1 VSIQSKRGS
10 AHGLVNYIA
19 NSKIDPS
26 KERPNGRDIFNDYS
40 SNLSLES
47 ANNSL
52 KVALSK
58 TRVGNDQLHHLVI
71 SFRESDYRKLAG
83 SEKERQTALKAITRA
98 SVDGLKEH
106 LGAEKL
112 SWVAALHLNT
122 KNPHVHI
129 ALQKEYISKSFDN
142 CHLTKIPR
150 EALPHNEIVN
160 REKVFVPGI
169 VARSAEGKMESILT
183 QEQTE
188 ERNLQ
193 QQSADRSPIP
203 SSNGTELKESGS
215 LDRNRRRTLGKAIIG
230 EAFIRRLEAQ
240 IEHLA
245 QNGDTMRFLVTD
257 SLSGKKRRLSL
268 NDLDRRRDKRSEDAR
283 IAEKDARLDENP
295 EARIIK
301 TVLLKLMGTQEN
313 QKAKV
318 EKEFGTAIEAAKRIR
333 SDHRKQ
339 NLKLPTPI
347 LSKTEID
354 QLQEQCRETSD
365 IRRFAYLEKVRT
377 ELEREGEI
385 GSRNQHDLS
394 RIFAQKAVANLR
406 FKNAECQMQEFDA
419 GRFYRRVDLDGK
431 SLSLA
436 DVERAPAKQS
446 IASKLVEDI
455 QEVIGRFTR
464 TDVSREDLKRTQL
477 RQDIELKLAESK
489 RKIAKEYSG
498 AKKQSKL
505 LEKIL
510 LSDQDAGIQSR
521 MYLPHELDEIEKLA
535 TRLGSREAYEE
546 NWREQ
551 RAIVDLAENDCP
563 AARRLSRSGNQS
575 DFEGH
580 KQEVLGGRAIAKE
593 IVAKVRFD
601 MAKEELETFKKR
613 KQYDKFPV
621 SGLRPNES
629 NYLSLKDVNLPKT
642 HSLLDQA
649 VALMLESKDHRRSR
663 KAVME
668 MVTKKETRLN
678 LEYVG
683 AQDIFD
689 AASTIAAEFKQK
701 SGISLHSEPKYAPI
715 FTPSEISLIEF
726 RINQTQHSKEGAK
739 LKTILRYADSSSAQ
753 STTNLLK
760 TFDSPNRTLEITR
773 PEMQRS
779 VSSVEHGLRPAKI
792 ERGIER

>member
-1 VSIQSKRGS
+1 MRIIVSIQSKRGS

-26 KERPNGRDIFNDYS
+26 KERPNGRDLFNDFS

-47 ANNSL
+47 ANNAL

-83 SEKERQTALKAITRA
+83 SEKGRQTTLKAITRA

-106 LGAEKL
+106 LKAEKL

-122 KNPHVHI
+122 GNPHVHI

-150 EALPHNEIVN
+150 EVLPHYEIAN
-160 REKVFVPGI
+160 KEKVFVPGI
-169 VARSAEGKMESILT
+169 VAYAAEVKIESILT
-183 QEQTE
+183 QGQTK

-193 QQSADRSPIP
+193 QQSADRSPIL
-203 SSNGTELKESGS
+203 SRNGPLLDEPDS
-215 LDRNRRRTLGKAIIG
+215 LDRNGRRTLGKAIIG
-230 EAFIRRLEAQ
+230 EALIRRIEGQ

-245 QNGDTMRFLVTD
+245 QNGDKMRFLVTD
-257 SLSGKKRRLSL
+257 SLSGEKRRLSL
-268 NDLDRRRDKRSEDAR
+268 NDLDRRRDKRSEDDR
-283 IAEKDARLDENP
+283 SDDNP
-295 EARIIK
+295 EAKIIK
-301 TVLLKLMGTQEN
+301 TVLLKMMGKQEN

-318 EKEFGTAIEAAKRIR
+318 EKEFGTAIEAAKKIR
-333 SDHRKQ
+333 SDHRKK

-347 LSKTEID
+347 LSKSEID
-354 QLQEQCRETSD
+354 QLQEQYLETSD

-385 GSRNQHDLS
+385 EGRDQHDLS

-406 FKNAECQMQEFDA
+406 IKNTERQMQEFDA
-419 GRFYRRVDLDGK
+419 SRFYCRVDMDGK

-436 DVERAPAKQS
+436 DVERAQARQS

-455 QEVIGRFTR
+455 QHVIGRFTR
-464 TDVSREDLKRTQL
+464 TDVSLEDSKPSQL

-489 RKIAKEYSG
+489 RKIAKEYSA
-498 AKKQSKL
+498 AKNQSKL

-510 LSDQDAGIQSR
+510 PSDQDAGIQSR
-521 MYLPHELDEIEKLA
+521 MYLPHELDEIERLA
-535 TRLGSREAYEE
+535 ARLGSREAYEE
-546 NWREQ
+546 NWHEQ
-551 RAIVDLAENDCP
+551 RAFVDSAKADSP

-575 DFEGH
+575 DFESH

-593 IVAKVRFD
+593 IVAKIRLD

-613 KQYDKFPV
+613 KQYDKCPV
-621 SGLRPNES
+621 SGLRPNEI
-629 NYLSLKDVNLPKT
+629 NYLSLKDVNLPNT
-642 HSLLDQA
+642 HSILDQA
-649 VALMLESKDHRRSR
+649 VALMLEGRDHRRSR

-678 LEYVG
+678 FEYVG
-683 AQDIFD
+683 AKDIFD
-689 AASTIAAEFKQK
+689 AASAIASEFKQK
-701 SGISLHSEPKYAPI
+701 SITSSHREPMYSPI

-726 RINQTQHSKEGAK
+726 RINQTQSSKEATK
-739 LKTILRYADSSSAQ
+739 LKAILRNADTSSAQ
-753 STTNLLK
+753 STRNLLK
-760 TFDSPNRTLEITR
+760 TFDPTNRTLEITR
-773 PEMQRS
+773 PDPQRLA
-779 VSSVEHGLRPAKI
+779 SSAEHGIQPTKA
-792 ERGIER
+792 ERGIEH

>member
-1 VSIQSKRGS
+1 MRIVVSIQSKRGS

-26 KERPNGRDIFNDYS
+26 KERPNGRELFNDFS

-71 SFRESDYRKLAG
+71 SFKESDYKQLAR
-83 SEKERQTALKAITRA
+83 SEKERQTALKSITRA
-98 SVDGLKEH
+98 SVDGLREY
-106 LGAEKL
+106 LRAEKL

-122 KNPHVHI
+122 DNPHVHI
-129 ALQKEYISKSFDN
+129 ALQKEYISKSFEN
-142 CHLTKIPR
+142 CRLTQIPKD
-150 EALPHNEIVN
+150 AIPHYEIVR

-169 VARSAEGKMESILT
+169 VAHAAEVKMESVLA
-183 QEQTE
+183 QEQVK
-188 ERNLQ
+188 ERNLPLL
-193 QQSADRSPIP
+193 SPDLF
-203 SSNGTELKESGS
+203 SHASGNAAFLDEPRG
-215 LDRNRRRTLGKAIIG
+215 LDRNGRRTLGKAIIG
-230 EAFIRRLEAQ
+230 EALIRRIEAQ

-245 QNGDTMRFLVTD
+245 QNGDKMKFLVTD
-257 SLSGKKRRLSL
+257 SSSGEKRRLSL
-268 NDLDRRRDKRSEDAR
+268 SDLDRRRDKRSEDAR
-283 IAEKDARLDENP
+283 MDENP

-301 TVLLKLMGTQEN
+301 TVLFKMMGKQEN
-313 QKAKV
+313 QKTKV
-318 EKEFGTAIEAAKRIR
+318 EKEFGTAIEVAKKIR
-333 SDHRKQ
+333 SHHRKQ
-339 NLKLPTPI
+339 NLRLPTPI

-354 QLQEQCRETSD
+354 QLQEQCLETSD

-377 ELEREGEI
+377 ENEREGEI
-385 GSRNQHDLS
+385 EGRNQHDLS
-394 RIFAQKAVANLR
+394 RIFAQKAIANLR
-406 FKNAECQMQEFDA
+406 VKNNERQIQNFDT

-436 DVERAPAKQS
+436 DVERAQTKQS
-446 IASKLVEDI
+446 LVSKLVED
-455 QEVIGRFTR
+455 VHHFIGRFTR
-464 TDVSREDLKRTQL
+464 TDVSREDLRTTQVL
-477 RQDIELKLAESK
+477 QNIELKLAESK
-489 RKIAKEYSG
+489 RKIAKEYSS

-510 LSDQDAGIQSR
+510 ESDHASGIR
-521 MYLPHELDEIEKLA
+521 DGKYLPHELDEIERLA

-779 VSSVEHGLRPAKI
+779 VSSVEHGLRPAMA
-792 ERGIER
+792 EHGIER

>member
-1 VSIQSKRGS
+1 MRIVVSIQSKRGS

-26 KERPNGRDIFNDYS
+26 KERPNGRELFNDFA

-58 TRVGNDQLHHLVI
+58 TRVGNGQLHHLVL

-106 LGAEKL
+106 LKAEKL

-122 KNPHVHI
+122 ENPHVHI
-129 ALQKEYISKSFDN
+129 ALHKEYISKSFDN

-150 EALPHNEIVN
+150 EALPHNEILN
-160 REKVFVPGI
+160 KEKVFVQGI
-169 VARSAEGKMESILT
+169 FAHAAEVKMDSVLA
-183 QEQTE
+183 QKQAK
-188 ERNLQ
+188 ERNSQLL
-193 QQSADRSPIP
+193 SPDLPSNASDNGPLLDELRDRDRS
-203 SSNGTELKESGS
+203 
-215 LDRNRRRTLGKAIIG
+215 DRRTLGKAIIG
-230 EAFIRRLEAQ
+230 EALIRRIEVQ
-240 IEHLA
+240 IDHLA
-245 QNGDTMRFLVTD
+245 QNGDKMKFLVTE
-257 SLSGKKRRLSL
+257 SSSGEKRRLSL
-268 NDLDRRRDKRSEDAR
+268 NDLDRLRDKQSGD
-283 IAEKDARLDENP
+283 DRLDDNP
-295 EARIIK
+295 EAKIIK
-301 TVLLKLMGTQEN
+301 TVLLKMMAKQEN

-318 EKEFGTAIEAAKRIR
+318 EKEFGTAIEAAKKIR

-347 LSKTEID
+347 LSKSEID
-354 QLQEQCRETSD
+354 QLQERFLETSD

-377 ELEREGEI
+377 ELEREGKIE
-385 GSRNQHDLS
+385 SRDQNDLS
-394 RIFAQKAVANLR
+394 RICAQKALANLR
-406 FKNAECQMQEFDA
+406 FKNSERQMQEFDA

-436 DVERAPAKQS
+436 DVERAQTKQS

-455 QEVIGRFTR
+455 QHFIGRLTR
-464 TDVSREDLKRTQL
+464 TDISREDLKTTQL
-477 RQDIELKLAESK
+477 LRDIELKLDESK

-498 AKKQSKL
+498 AKKQSKI

-510 LSDQDAGIQSR
+510 PSDQDAGIQSR
-521 MYLPHELDEIEKLA
+521 MYLPHELDEIERLA
-535 TRLGSREAYEE
+535 TKLGSRETYEE

-551 RAIVDLAENDCP
+551 RALVDLSKNDCP

-593 IVAKVRFD
+593 IIAKIRFD

-621 SGLRPNES
+621 SGLRPNEI
-629 NYLSLKDVNLPKT
+629 NYLSLKDVNLPNT

-649 VALMLESKDHRRSR
+649 VALMLEGKDHRRSR
-663 KAVME
+663 KAVLKLVE
-668 MVTKKETRLN
+668 EKETRLN

-701 SGISLHSEPKYAPI
+701 SVISLHSEPKYAPI

-779 VSSVEHGLRPAKI
+779 VSSVEHGLRPPMA
-792 ERGIER
+792 EHGIER

>member
-1 VSIQSKRGS
+1 MRIVVSIQSKRGS

-83 SEKERQTALKAITRA
+83 SEKERQTALKDITRT
-98 SVDGLKEH
+98 SIDGLKEH

-122 KNPHVHI
+122 ENPHVHI

-160 REKVFVPGI
+160 SKKVFVPGI

-245 QNGDTMRFLVTD
+245 QNGDKMRFLVTD

-268 NDLDRRRDKRSEDAR
+268 SDVDRRLDKQSCDG
-283 IAEKDARLDENP
+283 RLDDNP
-295 EARIIK
+295 EAKIIK
-301 TVLLKLMGTQEN
+301 TVLLKMMGKQEN

-318 EKEFGTAIEAAKRIR
+318 EKEFGTAIEAAKKIR

-354 QLQEQCRETSD
+354 QLQEQCLEASD

-385 GSRNQHDLS
+385 ESRNQHDLS

-406 FKNAECQMQEFDA
+406 AKNTERQMQDFDT

-436 DVERAPAKQS
+436 DVERAQTKQS
-446 IASKLVEDI
+446 LVSKLVED
-455 QEVIGRFTR
+455 VHHFIGRFTR
-464 TDVSREDLKRTQL
+464 TDVSREDLRTTQVL
-477 RQDIELKLAESK
+477 QNIELKLAESK
-489 RKIAKEYSG
+489 RKIAKEYSS

-510 LSDQDAGIQSR
+510 ESDHASGIR
-521 MYLPHELDEIEKLA
+521 DGKYLPHELDEIERLA

-551 RAIVDLAENDCP
+551 RLLIDSARADCP

-593 IVAKVRFD
+593 IVAKIRLD
-601 MAKEELETFKKR
+601 MAKEDLEIFKKTR
-613 KQYDKFPV
+613 QYTRFPV
-621 SGLRPNES
+621 SGSRPKEV
-629 NYLSLKDVNLPKT
+629 NYLSLKEVDLPNT
-642 HSLLDQA
+642 HSILDQA
-649 VALMLESKDHRRSR
+649 VAFMLEGKDHRRNR
-663 KAVME
+663 KVVVR
-668 MVTKKETRLN
+668 MVEEKETKLN

-683 AQDIFD
+683 AKDIFD
-689 AASTIAAEFKQK
+689 AAATIAAEFKQK
-701 SGISLHSEPKYAPI
+701 SVMSLRGEATYAPI
-715 FTPSEISLIEF
+715 FTSSEISLIEF
-726 RINQTQHSKEGAK
+726 RINQTKSSKEGST
-739 LKTILRYADSSSAQ
+739 LKTILRNADSSSAQ
-753 STTNLLK
+753 SVRNLLK
-760 TFDSPNRTLEITR
+760 TLDSPNRTLEITR

-779 VSSVEHGLRPAKI
+779 VSSVEHGLRPAMA
-792 ERGIER
+792 EHGIER